1 MIRPEVDKTR
11 VRSHFSQHAEDYDR
25 YAVVQKRVVDQLL
38 ERLGKANDFNDPVLE
53 VGTGTGSLGKQF
65 SILYPQ
71 HFLVISDLAH
81 GMTRHAAQVM
91 ADAFALDADARN
103 LPFRAQAFGLV
114 ISSSVYQW
122 VNDLPGAFAESRR
135 VLRPEGRFVLALFG
149 ERTLFEL
156 RNSHRRAIAECNAH
170 GTSHVQEFPSVTEL
184 RDALQVAGFADIHL
198 EQVDE
203 IEHHADVPTLLRNLK
218 KIGAQNANR
227 SGPTGLVSR
236 QVMQRMM
243 EIYRN
248 DYGTGESIPATY
260 QVIYA
265 IAKAGRS

>member
-1 MIRPEVDKTR
+1 VIRPEVDKTR
-11 VRSHFSQHAEDYDR
+11 VRRHFSQHAEDYDR

-38 ERLGKANDFNDPVLE
+38 ERLHATNDFNGPVLE
-53 VGTGTGSLGKQF
+53 VGTGTGSLGRQF
-65 SILYPQ
+65 STLYPQ
-71 HFLVISDLAH
+71 HLLVISDLAH
-81 GMTRHAAQVM
+81 GMTRHATQVM
-91 ADAFALDADARN
+91 ADVVALDADARN
-103 LPFRAQAFGLV
+103 LPFRARAFGLV

-122 VNDLPGAFAESRR
+122 VNDLPGAFAESFR
-135 VLRPEGRFVLALFG
+135 VLRLGGRFALALFG

-156 RNSHRRAIAECNAH
+156 RNSHRRAMAKCNVH
-170 GTSHVQEFPSVTEL
+170 GTSHIQEFPSIAEVH
-184 RDALQVAGFADIHL
+184 DALQLAGFTDIRL
-198 EQVDE
+198 EQLDE

-243 EIYRN
+243 EIYHN
-248 DYGTGESIPATY
+248 DYGTGKSIPATY

-265 IAKAGRS
+265 MVTAG